1 MIYLQLKAE
10 FGRVAGD
17 KDIVKEMTAKFE
29 KIWQQ
34 KILALARQRKVATHL
49 FSEAEDILLQEPD
62 RKTGI
67 YTNFFNIYN
76 LSM

>member
-29 KIWQQ
+29 NMATKDFGTCSTEKSCNSFVQRGRRHTF
-34 KILALARQRKVATHL
+34 AGAR
-49 FSEAEDILLQEPD
+49 
-62 RKTGI
+62 
-67 YTNFFNIYN
+67 
-76 LSM
+76 